1 MAEKTKL
8 QHFRNL
14 VSLSIADGEIHDTER
29 RALEKIAELQEIPL
43 DRMEL
48 MLNHAEEYI
57 YFIPQNN
64 EDQELQL
71 KQMVDLAIVDGEFT
85 KQEYDLI
92 ITVAKKLG
100 FTKEEADR
108 VIESNCGK
116 QKIV

>member
-1 MAEKTKL
+1 MADKTKL

-14 VSLSIADGEIHDTER
+14 VSLSVADGEIHDAER
-29 RALEKIAELQEIPL
+29 KALESIAELHEIPL
-43 DRMEL
+43 DRVEM

-64 EDQELQL
+64 EDRELQL
-71 KQMVDLAIVDGEFT
+71 KQMVDLAIIDGEFT
-85 KQEYDLI
+85 KEEYDLI

-108 VIESNCGK
+108 FIESNCGS